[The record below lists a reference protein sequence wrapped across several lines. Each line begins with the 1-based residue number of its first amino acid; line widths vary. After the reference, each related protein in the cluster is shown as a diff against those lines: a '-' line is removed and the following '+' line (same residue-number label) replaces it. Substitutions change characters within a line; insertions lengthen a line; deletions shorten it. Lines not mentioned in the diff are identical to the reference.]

1 MSINNISK
9 ISSVIK
15 EDDYNKLVDN
25 ELELSIV
32 KLEEILVRE
41 KIRET
46 LISDEISNKNLNK
59 NVYTIDL
66 LECHSQIIE
75 NIKNLEDYLENLNTK
90 KRLLCSKKRLSF
102 A

>member
-46 LISDEISNKNLNK
+46 LISAEISNKNSNQ

>member
-46 LISDEISNKNLNK
+46 LISAEISNKNLNK

-66 LECHSQIIE
+66 LKCHSQIIE